1 MKKLIVLLVV
11 SMFAVSASAYYED
24 FEDPCNLQGTLYGT
38 ATVSDGYMKVHGAAT
53 GFLADGDYPSFTG
66 SATFNFGGNTH
77 QWSEVHFNFGM
88 DGVTTGYAGAPS
100 CINIR
105 YLPIGAYTQP
115 NGWMYIL
122 ENDNDP
128 CTTWSTIYL
137 DQSGAAN
144 PAGYDASTDYTLHV
158 LDNSDGTLTT
168 WVEETANPANKG
180 MVYTV
185 DISGAT
191 TYGNKIGLSGGRLQ
205 DGGYEDFYIVPEPAT
220 ICLLGLGAL
229 SLIKRKRA

>member
-1 MKKLIVLLVV
+1 MKKLTVLLVV

-38 ATVSDGYMKVHGAAT
+38 ATVSDGYMKVHGPIN
-53 GFLADGDYPSFTG
+53 GFLADGDYPDFTG
-66 SATFNFGGNTH
+66 YATFNFGGNTH
-77 QWSEVHFNFGM
+77 DWCEVHYNFGM
-88 DGVTTGYAGAPS
+88 DGVTTGYIGSLS

-105 YLPIGAYTQP
+105 YLPIGAYTKP
-115 NGWMYIL
+115 NGWMYVL
-122 ENDNDP
+122 ENDDDP
-128 CTTWSTIYL
+128 GTTWSTIYL

-144 PAGYDASTDYTLHV
+144 PPGYDPSTDYTLHV